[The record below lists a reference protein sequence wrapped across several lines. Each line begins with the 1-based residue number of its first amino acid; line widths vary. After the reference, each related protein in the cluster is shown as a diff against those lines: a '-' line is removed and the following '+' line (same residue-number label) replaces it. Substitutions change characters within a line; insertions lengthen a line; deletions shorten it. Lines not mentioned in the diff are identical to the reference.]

1 MDELQFFSLDYAGCM
16 CLLEL
21 AQESVRRPLPGG
33 EGGRR
38 GRLGGKSWWDGSWPL
53 VAREE
58 FG

>member
-1 MDELQFFSLDYAGCM
+1 M

-21 AQESVRRPLPGG
+21 AQELVRRPLPRGEGG
-33 EGGRR
+33 EGGR
-38 GRLGGKSWWDGSWPL
+38 RLGGKSWWDGSWPL